1 LLIRPHAPSPPQTLV
16 LAIAHAFDRATSK
29 QNTRTLDTASHGPEA
44 LEPETVRAIVS
55 AVSALATLPRR
66 FLQTTTAAIATP
78 SPSSLAARAMPSLAL
93 AETVSVTE
101 TIHAIS
107 GSALAAERF
116 KELTEIPLH
125 FKVAPTVVATGLN
138 GRYTP
143 LNEPFHVVNGIGGGA
158 GGVNGTAASA
168 SSQTEGEGG
177 AGGMNGNDGLHVN
190 GDSGGK
196 KAEVEAISTEWP
208 RILQRP
214 PGLKNFMNT
223 CYMNSTLQAL
233 MHIPPLVSY
242 LLKDTHNRQCLSIV
256 SNATDDP
263 GSKLPRTCTFCRL
276 ERHARESYPPTPQRQ
291 PWLTPRDI
299 VGKDGGLSHL
309 HST

>member
-1 LLIRPHAPSPPQTLV
+1 
-16 LAIAHAFDRATSK
+16 
-29 QNTRTLDTASHGPEA
+29 
-44 LEPETVRAIVS
+44 
-55 AVSALATLPRR
+55 
-66 FLQTTTAAIATP
+66 
-78 SPSSLAARAMPSLAL
+78 MPSLAL
-93 AETVSVTE
+93 AESVSATE

-107 GSALAAERF
+107 GSALAADRL
-116 KELTEIPLH
+116 KELMESPLH

-143 LNEPFHVVNGIGGGA
+143 LNKPFHVVNGIGGGA
-158 GGVNGTAASA
+158 GGVNGTTAST
-168 SSQTEGEGG
+168 SRTEGEGG
-177 AGGMNGNDGLHVN
+177 AAEKNGDGGLHVN

-196 KAEVEAISTEWP
+196 KEEDVISTEWP

-242 LLKDTHNRQCLSIV
+242 LLKDTHNRQCMSIV
-256 SNATDDP
+256 SSGADGS

-299 VGKDGGLSHL
+299 VGKDGGWCLLLSI
-309 HST
+309 